1 MALLNDPIH
10 LRKGDSDAG
19 QATIEF
25 ALLLPLFAFCLT
37 VLCSAVGIGLT
48 SIRLTDTARLAARSA
63 STSDNPTDVV
73 ESIVGPSGIHHFES
87 IDTTQHFLTV
97 QLTKN
102 IQIPLL
108 GISIPKVTVSA
119 QSTVLIE
126 GMPALR
132 ND

>member
-1 MALLNDPIH
+1 MALLNELIH
-10 LRKGDSDAG
+10 PRKGDPNAG

-25 ALLLPLFAFCLT
+25 ALLLPLFVFCLT
-37 VLCSAVGIGLT
+37 VLCGAVGIGLT

-63 STSDNPTDVV
+63 STAENPTDVV
-73 ESIVGPSGIHHFES
+73 ESIVGPNGIHHSEFM
-87 IDTTQHFLTV
+87 DTTQQFLTV

-108 GISIPKVTVSA
+108 GISIPKVKVSA

-126 GMPALR
+126 AVPVLV
-132 ND
+132 NE